1 MSGNNYEFSFYT
13 LEELADEIERDF
25 INDGKFQTEDWSV
38 QYTGFDINWKRPMIE
53 ADRLEGATK
62 EERKIILKEIK
73 SLVQDLKKVSKRA
86 RELDLLMSGDTG
98 PTSYLKRLKE
108 EKLIK

>member
-1 MSGNNYEFSFYT
+1 MSGGNYNFSFYT

-25 INDGKFQTEDWSV
+25 INDGKHQTEDWSI
-38 QYTGFDINWKRPMIE
+38 QYTGFDSNWKRPMVE
-53 ADRLEGATK
+53 ADYLESATK

-73 SLVQDLKKVSKRA
+73 SLVKDLKRVSKRA

-98 PTSYLKRLKE
+98 PTSYLGRLRK